1 MQSNNEVRLEGK
13 IISPLEISH
22 EIYGEV
28 FYKFYLEVERLSE
41 CTDSVLVTVSER
53 TLGDM
58 EIEVGADIQIEGQ
71 YRSYNNYSDEGNRLI
86 LTVFAK
92 NVYPMTQNFTSPN
105 FVYLNGFICK
115 NPTYRITPFGRE
127 IADILLAV
135 NRHYGKSDYI
145 PCIAWG
151 RNAKF
156 CSTLDVGTNLKV
168 WGRIQSRVYKKKTDE
183 ESFEERTAYEVSV
196 SKLETVRD

>member
-1 MQSNNEVRLEGK
+1 MQLEGTVC
-13 IISPLEISH
+13 SSLTVSH

-28 FYKFYLEVERLSE
+28 FYKFDFKVPRLSD
-41 CTDSVLVTVSER
+41 CSDIIIITVSER
-53 TLGDM
+53 ILNSFSIQPGDM
-58 EIEVGADIQIEGQ
+58 LQIEGQ
-71 YRSYNNYSDEGNRLI
+71 YRSYNNYSGEGSKLI

-92 NVYPMTQNFTSPN
+92 NIYPMTENFSSPN
-105 FVYLNGFICK
+105 SIYLNGYICK
-115 NPTYRITPFGRE
+115 MPTYRTTPFGRE

-156 CSTLDVGTNLKV
+156 CAGLEVGTNLKI
-168 WGRIQSRVYKKKTDE
+168 WGRIQSRIYKKKVDDDTYE
-183 ESFEERTAYEVSV
+183 EKTAYEVSI
-196 SKLETVRD
+196 SKLEIIKG